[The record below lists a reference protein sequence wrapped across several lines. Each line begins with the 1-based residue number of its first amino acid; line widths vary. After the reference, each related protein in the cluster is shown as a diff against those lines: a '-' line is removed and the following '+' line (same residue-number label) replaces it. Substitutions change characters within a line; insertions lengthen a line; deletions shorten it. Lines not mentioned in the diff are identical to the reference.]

1 MSNFFEDD
9 FGRFFRHRA
18 SSRSPPRDSG
28 TDGGTGMV
36 SAVGTTTILP
46 IADRSPARAIPL
58 QNAYSD
64 RVDQYDTIS
73 VHTAISSQNE
83 QSVQNGAISPR
94 GYGYGSLAGA
104 AQGDSTDSLMELS
117 RAARRVDE
125 SHPTLPQTRVCVF
138 GLFKHVFKHVSTPLC
153 LNMFNTTRDN

>member
-73 VHTAISSQNE
+73 VHTVISSQNE

-94 GYGYGSLAGA
+94 ILQNVWKFPATF
-104 AQGDSTDSLMELS
+104 D
-117 RAARRVDE
+117 
-125 SHPTLPQTRVCVF
+125 
-138 GLFKHVFKHVSTPLC
+138 
-153 LNMFNTTRDN
+153 

>member
-1 MSNFFEDD
+1 
-9 FGRFFRHRA
+9 
-18 SSRSPPRDSG
+18 
-28 TDGGTGMV
+28 MV

-94 GYGYGSLAGA
+94 ILTSDFIVTSGA
-104 AQGDSTDSLMELS
+104 SCCSQAIALVQ
-117 RAARRVDE
+117 
-125 SHPTLPQTRVCVF
+125 
-138 GLFKHVFKHVSTPLC
+138 
-153 LNMFNTTRDN
+153 

>member
-1 MSNFFEDD
+1 
-9 FGRFFRHRA
+9 
-18 SSRSPPRDSG
+18 
-28 TDGGTGMV
+28 MV

-94 GYGYGSLAGA
+94 IIIIITVRIIIITISIIITDPPGTRAESGKSSRSLI
-104 AQGDSTDSLMELS
+104 E
-117 RAARRVDE
+117 
-125 SHPTLPQTRVCVF
+125 
-138 GLFKHVFKHVSTPLC
+138 
-153 LNMFNTTRDN
+153 N

>member
-1 MSNFFEDD
+1 M
-9 FGRFFRHRA
+9 
-18 SSRSPPRDSG
+18 RSPPRDSG

-94 GYGYGSLAGA
+94 IL
-104 AQGDSTDSLMELS
+104 TN
-117 RAARRVDE
+117 
-125 SHPTLPQTRVCVF
+125 F
-138 GLFKHVFKHVSTPLC
+138 F
-153 LNMFNTTRDN
+153 RDFSKMQH

>member
-1 MSNFFEDD
+1 MISDD
-9 FGRFFRHRA
+9 SSVIVHLRARHRA
-18 SSRSPPRDSG
+18 LRGRMG
-28 TDGGTGMV
+28 ETGMV

-94 GYGYGSLAGA
+94 FVNI
-104 AQGDSTDSLMELS
+104 
-117 RAARRVDE
+117 R
-125 SHPTLPQTRVCVF
+125 
-138 GLFKHVFKHVSTPLC
+138 
-153 LNMFNTTRDN
+153 

>member
-18 SSRSPPRDSG
+18 SSRSPPRVTG
-28 TDGGTGMV
+28 TDGRTGMV
-36 SAVGTTTILP
+36 SAVGTTAILP

-94 GYGYGSLAGA
+94 NVTNVPEY
-104 AQGDSTDSLMELS
+104 QG
-117 RAARRVDE
+117 
-125 SHPTLPQTRVCVF
+125 C
-138 GLFKHVFKHVSTPLC
+138 
-153 LNMFNTTRDN
+153 

>member
-1 MSNFFEDD
+1 
-9 FGRFFRHRA
+9 
-18 SSRSPPRDSG
+18 
-28 TDGGTGMV
+28 MV

-94 GYGYGSLAGA
+94 NISLFFQHFCNVEKA
-104 AQGDSTDSLMELS
+104 
-117 RAARRVDE
+117 
-125 SHPTLPQTRVCVF
+125 
-138 GLFKHVFKHVSTPLC
+138 
-153 LNMFNTTRDN
+153 

>member
-1 MSNFFEDD
+1 MSNFFEND

-94 GYGYGSLAGA
+94 IITLCDKMNLLNFLYIPLNSVIC
-104 AQGDSTDSLMELS
+104 LS
-117 RAARRVDE
+117 K
-125 SHPTLPQTRVCVF
+125 TQTKFCW
-138 GLFKHVFKHVSTPLC
+138 T
-153 LNMFNTTRDN
+153 

>member
-1 MSNFFEDD
+1 MSNFFEND

-104 AQGDSTDSLMELS
+104 AQGDSTDSLLELS

-125 SHPTLPQTRVCVF
+125 SHPTPEPTAR
-138 GLFKHVFKHVSTPLC
+138 
-153 LNMFNTTRDN
+153 

>member
-1 MSNFFEDD
+1 MFSMSFFEDD
-9 FGRFFRHRA
+9 FGRWFRHRA
-18 SSRSPPRDSG
+18 SSRSPPRDTG

-36 SAVGTTTILP
+36 SSVGTTSILP

-94 GYGYGSLAGA
+94 G
-104 AQGDSTDSLMELS
+104 D
-117 RAARRVDE
+117 
-125 SHPTLPQTRVCVF
+125 F
-138 GLFKHVFKHVSTPLC
+138 GLSHRAS
-153 LNMFNTTRDN
+153 

>member
-1 MSNFFEDD
+1 
-9 FGRFFRHRA
+9 
-18 SSRSPPRDSG
+18 
-28 TDGGTGMV
+28 MV

-94 GYGYGSLAGA
+94 I
-104 AQGDSTDSLMELS
+104 LS
-117 RAARRVDE
+117 ISAKY
-125 SHPTLPQTRVCVF
+125 HN
-138 GLFKHVFKHVSTPLC
+138 
-153 LNMFNTTRDN
+153 LNMAKKLATFSAILNKKLCIEKGAKERIV